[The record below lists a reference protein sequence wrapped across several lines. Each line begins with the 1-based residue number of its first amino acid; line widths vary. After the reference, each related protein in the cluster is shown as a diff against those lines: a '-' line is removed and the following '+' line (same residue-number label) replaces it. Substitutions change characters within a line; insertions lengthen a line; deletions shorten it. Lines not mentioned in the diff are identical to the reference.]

1 MGSAWDYFLTKK
13 DNSDQIITINKA
25 IAAGY
30 QVSPT
35 TPMEE
40 PIRRTPAN
48 IIGNLINIIIISG
61 ISCLMLLRSLLD

>member
-25 IAAGY
+25 IAAEY

-35 TPMEE
+35 TPLEE
-40 PIRRTPAN
+40 PTR
-48 IIGNLINIIIISG
+48 
-61 ISCLMLLRSLLD
+61 